1 MARTVSANEDQP
13 VTRWQVAIVVAAI
26 MLAAPV
32 FAWVLNS
39 EAEWR
44 REMQSSEA
52 EWRREMQAL
61 RAEHRALLGLVC
73 EQPENERRYPCRS
86 RHQ

>member
-1 MARTVSANEDQP
+1 MARAVSGNEDQP

-39 EAEWR
+39 EAEWK
-44 REMQSSEA
+44 REIQ
-52 EWRREMQAL
+52 QL
-61 RAEHRALLGLVC
+61 RAEYRALLGLVC

>member
-44 REMQSSEA
+44 REIQ
-52 EWRREMQAL
+52 QL
-61 RAEHRALLGLVC
+61 RAEYRALLGLVC
-73 EQPENERRYPCRS
+73 EEQKNERRYPCRS
-86 RHQ
+86 QHQ